1 MGEPRRIHSDIRN
14 SGKFLDPSYPVVD
27 GPLPALGVGNRRVRS
42 ASWRAR
48 AGKETP
54 VKTFNGL
61 DELAAAEGTSLGPT
75 EWLEIT
81 QDRVN
86 LFADATDDHQWIH
99 VDPEKAARGPFGGT
113 IAHGLLTLSLLPHF
127 SHQLYTVGNI
137 AMAINYGYNKV
148 RFINPVKVGARLRA
162 RGELSKVDQLDGA
175 VQAMTTI
182 TIEIEGAEKPAAV
195 AESIVRYIG

>member
-1 MGEPRRIHSDIRN
+1 M
-14 SGKFLDPSYPVVD
+14 
-27 GPLPALGVGNRRVRS
+27 
-42 ASWRAR
+42 
-48 AGKETP
+48 
-54 VKTFNGL
+54 KTFNGL

-99 VDPEKAARGPFGGT
+99 VDPEKAAQGPFAGT

-127 SHQLYTVGNI
+127 SHQLYTVGGI
-137 AMAINYGYNKV
+137 AMAINYGYDKV

-162 RGELSKVDQLDGA
+162 RGEISKVDRLDGA

-182 TIEIEGAEKPAAV
+182 TVEIEGAKKPAAV
-195 AESIVRYIG
+195 AESIVRFIG